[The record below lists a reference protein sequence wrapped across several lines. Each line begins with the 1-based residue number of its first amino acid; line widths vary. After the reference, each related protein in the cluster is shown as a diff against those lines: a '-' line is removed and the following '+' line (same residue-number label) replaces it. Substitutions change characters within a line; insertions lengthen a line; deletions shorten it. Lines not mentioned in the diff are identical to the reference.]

1 MKVRFIILFLIYFI
15 QSEDSPPSTIIWE
28 KVNSSIRSGET
39 LLPTNKMHFIFD
51 ENNYL
56 NEEKNNTNMQY
67 LYQMQENLYL
77 YEGILNYIILVDNID
92 ENKEDLKTCAKNVIS
107 LISKEFGFS
116 LSNSIIA
123 LFSMNTRRIRIQP
136 GDILEKI
143 FDNTASSKM
152 IENMRTYMINQNYYD
167 ALVHF
172 IQDVDNYYYR
182 KNPSK
187 VIWAKT
193 LYAIRIGKIIMPF
206 NKAHLIFDE
215 NNYIKDEN
223 DSSRMFSLYHK
234 QENLYLKNNINNYI
248 FLIENIDE
256 SEEILETCAKKIK
269 SSISNSFGFFSLE
282 KSIIALFSIKSNRIV
297 IYPGNDISDMFFQDI
312 LNAMI
317 SNLRIYMNNKE
328 YYTSIIKL
336 IEDIDYYY
344 NKIYPSNIIWEK
356 FLNATKN
363 GEVIIPMDKNY
374 FLYDEN
380 NYIKDE
386 NDSTRMQTVNKDQS
400 NLYLYDGIQSYIFL
414 VENIDENEEDLET
427 CTQKLEN
434 YISNYFHI
442 ALYKS
447 IIALFS
453 INSKK
458 IHIHLGL
465 LLDIKNNTLN
475 LIIEILQQ
483 YINNGEYY
491 NATIQ
496 LIDALY
502 YYYDLKPDEDD
513 SPTKKS
519 TSVVPYILIILFII
533 LMLVLFYL
541 CRTGRLKISN
551 NVSYSRSYSRSS
563 RSSDGHYSPPRTN
576 SYESIGG
583 DLGGDLGVG
592 GGGESG
598 GGGSG
603 GGGAS
608 GGW

>member
-1 MKVRFIILFLIYFI
+1 
-15 QSEDSPPSTIIWE
+15 
-28 KVNSSIRSGET
+28 
-39 LLPTNKMHFIFD
+39 
-51 ENNYL
+51 
-56 NEEKNNTNMQY
+56 
-67 LYQMQENLYL
+67 
-77 YEGILNYIILVDNID
+77 
-92 ENKEDLKTCAKNVIS
+92 
-107 LISKEFGFS
+107 
-116 LSNSIIA
+116 
-123 LFSMNTRRIRIQP
+123 
-136 GDILEKI
+136 
-143 FDNTASSKM
+143 
-152 IENMRTYMINQNYYD
+152 
-167 ALVHF
+167 
-172 IQDVDNYYYR
+172 
-182 KNPSK
+182 
-187 VIWAKT
+187 
-193 LYAIRIGKIIMPF
+193 
-206 NKAHLIFDE
+206 
-215 NNYIKDEN
+215 
-223 DSSRMFSLYHK
+223 
-234 QENLYLKNNINNYI
+234 
-248 FLIENIDE
+248 
-256 SEEILETCAKKIK
+256 
-269 SSISNSFGFFSLE
+269 
-282 KSIIALFSIKSNRIV
+282 
-297 IYPGNDISDMFFQDI
+297 
-312 LNAMI
+312 
-317 SNLRIYMNNKE
+317 
-328 YYTSIIKL
+328 
-336 IEDIDYYY
+336 
-344 NKIYPSNIIWEK
+344 
-356 FLNATKN
+356 
-363 GEVIIPMDKNY
+363 MDKNY

-386 NDSTRMQTVNKDQS
+386 NDSTRMQTVYKDQS

-533 LMLVLFYL
+533 LMLGLFYL

-563 RSSDGHYSPPRTN
+563 RNSDGHYSPPRTN
-576 SYESIGG
+576 SYESI
-583 DLGGDLGVG
+583 GGDLGVG